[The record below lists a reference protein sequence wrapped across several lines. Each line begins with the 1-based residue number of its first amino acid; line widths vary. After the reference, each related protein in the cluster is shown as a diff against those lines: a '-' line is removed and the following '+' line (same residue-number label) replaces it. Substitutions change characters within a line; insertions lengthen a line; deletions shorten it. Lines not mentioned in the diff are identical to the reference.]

1 MGRLAAEIVMQ
12 IIETGERPADRRID
26 VGFTIRKRGSTLP
39 AAHPQTRRALS
50 E

>member
-1 MGRLAAEIVMQ
+1 MK
-12 IIETGERPADRRID
+12 IIETGERPADHRID

-39 AAHPQTRRALS
+39 SARTQTRRALS